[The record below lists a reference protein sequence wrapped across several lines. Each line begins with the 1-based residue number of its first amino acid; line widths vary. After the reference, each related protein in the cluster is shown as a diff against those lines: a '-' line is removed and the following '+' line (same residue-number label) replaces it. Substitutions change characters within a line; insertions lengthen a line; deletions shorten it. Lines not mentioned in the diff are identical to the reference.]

1 MLAKAQVIGN
11 LGRDPETRYLPS
23 GQMVVSFSV
32 ASTRKFTDRGGQQ
45 QEKTTWFNVSAWN
58 KLAETLDKLTQ
69 DGYLAK
75 GRQVYVSG
83 RIELRE
89 YQGNDGSNRTSLD
102 LSADELVLVGG
113 RQDGGDPSR
122 GGGGGGGR
130 QQQAPDDAGD
140 LNDVPF

>member
-32 ASTRKFTDRGGQQ
+32 ASTRKYTDRGGQQ
-45 QEKTTWFNVSAWN
+45 VEKTTWFNVSAWS
-58 KLAETLDKLTQ
+58 KLAETLDRLTQ

-89 YQGNDGSNRTSLD
+89 YQGNDGTNRTSLD
-102 LSADELVLVGG
+102 LNADEVLMVGS
-113 RQDGGDPSR
+113 RQESGSV

-130 QQQAPDDAGD
+130 SQQAPDDAGD
-140 LNDVPF
+140 LGDVPF